1 MKGVARSKADAY
13 EGVINVFETVFREVK
28 EQAKKKAEATLN
40 QSKMRVINRILEDV
54 KAVVKDEPEAK
65 YLEALDDDE
74 LPQMGDAVIVMAQ
87 YEGALKGFRA
97 RYYGWNTLDH
107 KEGWFI
113 EGE

>member
-1 MKGVARSKADAY
+1 MKGVSKSKSDGY

-40 QSKMRVINRILEDV
+40 ASKVRMINKILEDV
-54 KAVVKDEPEAK
+54 RAVVDDEPEAK
-65 YLEALDDDE
+65 YLELLDDDE

-97 RYYGWNTLDH
+97 RHYGWDPFNR
-107 KEGWFI
+107 EQGWFI
-113 EGE
+113 EGK